1 METETTATET
11 MQMPK
16 QSIAADS
23 VIAYLN
29 VIATALNQIT
39 LDLNNQIANIN
50 AAINKEND
58 TNESAS

>member
-1 METETTATET
+1 MDNTET
-11 MQMPK
+11 MVPPK
-16 QSIAADS
+16 QSVAAES
-23 VIAYLN
+23 VVAYLN